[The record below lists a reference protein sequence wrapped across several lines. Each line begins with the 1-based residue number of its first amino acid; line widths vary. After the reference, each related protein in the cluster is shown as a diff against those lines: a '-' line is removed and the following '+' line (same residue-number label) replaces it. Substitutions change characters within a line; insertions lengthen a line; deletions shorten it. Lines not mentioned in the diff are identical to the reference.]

1 MPAQQK
7 ITEKFRRAFP
17 GKHRW
22 QQSGEG
28 EEKGVQLEES
38 KRRSR
43 HNNKKESEGKKAT
56 TEQNESEEGWK
67 EERGGNEHFGK
78 EVHLGRKKHATLKSI
93 SDLTA
98 QSIRAAPG
106 MGQTATLEE
115 HLGFCTNHESNRA
128 VVWGSTAPYG
138 AEQGCQRTPCHSKGK
153 PNPNSERL
161 LMSSQVDD
169 CTDVG
174 SGSRINLNQESLEV
188 RGRENRREKQRS
200 AFLDLH
206 FASSTYWVCCNDF

>member
-128 VVWGSTAPYG
+128 VVWGSTDHMGQSRAAREHP
-138 AEQGCQRTPCHSKGK
+138 ATPKANQTQTLKGC
-153 PNPNSERL
+153 
-161 LMSSQVDD
+161 
-169 CTDVG
+169 
-174 SGSRINLNQESLEV
+174 
-188 RGRENRREKQRS
+188 
-200 AFLDLH
+200 
-206 FASSTYWVCCNDF
+206 